1 MFTVGASSTWDSNLS
16 RLPDNVDVASR
27 TGGTNTR
34 ADRTDSLYAGF
45 RVDQPYAQQ
54 RFRLEATETAYRHH
68 TFKHLDFDATQY
80 SGAWDWT
87 LTPRI
92 TGVLSADR
100 SQSLVNFADFRDPTQ
115 RNVRTSEARRA
126 SVDWWAYSGW
136 HVLSALT
143 QTESR
148 SSQATVAFGSFRSDA
163 AESGV
168 KYVAQSTSSI
178 GVNLRS
184 SSGTYLNQP
193 PDPVNFL
200 GDGFKRDEVELVT
213 SWLASGRTIWDA
225 RVARVAYRENIFSQ
239 RDFTDTAASLGWR
252 WTPTGR
258 VTFTI
263 DLAREL
269 IPWRDLT
276 ATHRVDKRISV
287 GPVWQLAAR
296 TTVRASLS
304 AGSSSYRSPL
314 VPQPG
319 GERHDGFN
327 SALLGADWTITRRL
341 TANASVQRQGRT
353 STDANFQFTDRIAS
367 IGLSLLF

>member
-1 MFTVGASSTWDSNLS
+1 MFTVGASSSWDSNLF
-16 RLPDNVDVASR
+16 RLPDNADVAAR
-27 TGGTNTR
+27 TGGRSTR

-45 RVDQPYAQQ
+45 RIDQPYAQQ
-54 RFRLEATETAYRHH
+54 RFRLEATETAYRHQ

-87 LTPRI
+87 LTPRL

-100 SQSLVNFADFRDPTQ
+100 SQSLVNYADFRDPTQ
-115 RNVRTSEARRA
+115 RNVRTTDVRRA

-163 AESGV
+163 AEAGI
-168 KYVAQSTSSI
+168 KYVAQSTSSVA
-178 GVNLRS
+178 VNLRS

-200 GDGFKRDEVELVT
+200 GDGFKRDELELVT
-213 SWLASGRTIWDA
+213 SWLATGRTSWDA
-225 RVARVAYRENIFSQ
+225 RVARVAYRENLFSQ

-258 VTFTI
+258 VTFAI
-263 DLAREL
+263 DLARDL

-287 GPVWQLAAR
+287 GPVWQIAAR
-296 TTVRASLS
+296 TTLRATLS
-304 AGSSSYRSPL
+304 SGSSSYRNPL

-319 GERHDGFN
+319 GERHDGFYN
-327 SALLGADWTITRRL
+327 ALLGFDWTITRRL
-341 TANASVQRQGRT
+341 TANASVQRQVRT
-353 STDANFQFTDRIAS
+353 STDPNFGYTDRIATV
-367 IGLSLLF
+367 GLSLLF